1 VTDKQSHVDDSP
13 DTERDAGE
21 LGTDEAVVAEAVV
34 EPAPAELDIEADDR
48 IIEVP
53 DSEADAAFDP
63 EDEPEPEPEVI
74 DPEEIHAL
82 AALALGVAPSGGE
95 SDFQARVASSPALQR
110 ELASLIA
117 VADILT
123 SLYQAQAAPAPSQ
136 AEAPAATSERARI
149 SVPGRRA
156 DAATAPDRPITAR
169 RPERQLQFGR
179 FSTLTIAS
187 VGLAIVAALA
197 VLWAFALLD
206 RIATRDDEIAALNE
220 QLAQMQQA
228 ANASAFVLTPTSD
241 DAPGV
246 GGTIFYSISD
256 RTALL
261 DVSGLPELDEGE
273 VYQIWFQ
280 GDGSDEWVLGPAFRV
295 NSQGESVQRLPGDTP
310 AFARVAISREAGPG
324 SDEPSGDFLLE
335 GNLAGGNG

>member
-1 VTDKQSHVDDSP
+1 MTDKPSPVDDSP
-13 DTERDAGE
+13 DNERDAGE
-21 LGTDEAVVAEAVV
+21 SVAGEAVVAETVIESAT
-34 EPAPAELDIEADDR
+34 AELDIEADDE
-48 IIEVP
+48 IIEMLDP
-53 DSEADAAFDP
+53 EADTALDP
-63 EDEPEPEPEVI
+63 TDEPEPKPEVI
-74 DPEEIHAL
+74 DPEEMHVL
-82 AALALGVAPSGGE
+82 AALALGVTPSGGE
-95 SDFQARVASSPALQR
+95 SDIQARVASSPALQR

-123 SLYQAQAAPAPSQ
+123 SLYQAQMAPVPTQ
-136 AEAPAATSERARI
+136 AEAPAAPTERARV
-149 SVPGRRA
+149 SAPGRRA
-156 DAATAPDRPITAR
+156 DAATAPDQPVPTR
-169 RPERQLQFGR
+169 RSARQLQVGR
-179 FSTLTIAS
+179 FSPLTIAS

-197 VLWAFALLD
+197 VLWALALLD

-246 GGTIFYSISD
+246 GGTIFYSVSD

-273 VYQIWFQ
+273 VYQVWFQ
-280 GDGSDEWVLGPAFRV
+280 GDDGDEWVLGPAFRV

-310 AFARVAISREAGPG
+310 AFTRVAISREAGPG

-335 GNLAGGNG
+335 GSLAGGNG